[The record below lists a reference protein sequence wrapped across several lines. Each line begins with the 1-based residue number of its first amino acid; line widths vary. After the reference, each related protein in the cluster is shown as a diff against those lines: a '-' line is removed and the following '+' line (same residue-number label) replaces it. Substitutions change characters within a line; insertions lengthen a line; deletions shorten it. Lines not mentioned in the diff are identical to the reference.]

1 MFKTKNNDKKNQL
14 NYIKFLFDIQ
24 NKLIKFNWNLMEN
37 YKNTKKVDIVD
48 SMNLIQDSI
57 NSLNKAQLNFSK
69 VTRDEN
75 VVNIN
80 NKSTTQKQTR

>member
-1 MFKTKNNDKKNQL
+1 MFRIKNNEKKNQL
-14 NYIKFLFDIQ
+14 EYIKFLFDIQ

-37 YKNTKKVDIVD
+37 YKNTKKVDIVE

-69 VTRDEN
+69 VTREEN

-80 NKSTTQKQTR
+80 KSTSQK

>member
-1 MFKTKNNDKKNQL
+1 MFKIKNNEKKNQL
-14 NYIKFLFDIQ
+14 EYIKFLFDIQ

-80 NKSTTQKQTR
+80 NKSTSQK

>member
-37 YKNTKKVDIVD
+37 YKNTKKVDIVE

-75 VVNIN
+75 VININ
-80 NKSTTQKQTR
+80 NKSTSQK

>member
-1 MFKTKNNDKKNQL
+1 MFKTKNNEKKNQL
-14 NYIKFLFDIQ
+14 EYIKFLFDIQ

-37 YKNTKKVDIVD
+37 YKNTKKVDIVE

-69 VTRDEN
+69 VTREEN

-80 NKSTTQKQTR
+80 KSTSQK

>member
-1 MFKTKNNDKKNQL
+1 MFKIKNSEKKNQL
-14 NYIKFLFDIQ
+14 EYIKFLFDIQ

-37 YKNTKKVDIVD
+37 YKNTKKVDIVE

-80 NKSTTQKQTR
+80 KSTSQK

>member
-80 NKSTTQKQTR
+80 KSTSQK

>member
-1 MFKTKNNDKKNQL
+1 MFKNKNNEKKNQL
-14 NYIKFLFDIQ
+14 EYIKFLFDIQ

-37 YKNTKKVDIVD
+37 YKNTKKVDIVE

-80 NKSTTQKQTR
+80 KSTSQK

>member
-1 MFKTKNNDKKNQL
+1 MFKIKNNEKKNQL
-14 NYIKFLFDIQ
+14 EYIKFLFDIQ

-37 YKNTKKVDIVD
+37 YKNTKKVDIVE

-80 NKSTTQKQTR
+80 KSTSQK

>member
-1 MFKTKNNDKKNQL
+1 MFKAKNNDKKNQIQ
-14 NYIKFLFDIQ
+14 YIKFLFDIQ
-24 NKLIKFNWNLMEN
+24 NKLIKFNWNLMES
-37 YKNTKKVDIVD
+37 YKSTKKVDIVD

-69 VTRDEN
+69 VTREEN

-80 NKSTTQKQTR
+80 KNTSNK

>member
-37 YKNTKKVDIVD
+37 YKNTKKVDIVE

-80 NKSTTQKQTR
+80 KSTSQK

>member
-1 MFKTKNNDKKNQL
+1 MFKIRNNEKKNQL
-14 NYIKFLFDIQ
+14 EYIKFLFDIQ

-37 YKNTKKVDIVD
+37 YKNTKKVDIVE

-69 VTRDEN
+69 VTREEN

-80 NKSTTQKQTR
+80 KSTSQK

>member
-1 MFKTKNNDKKNQL
+1 MFKIKNSEKKNQL
-14 NYIKFLFDIQ
+14 EYIKFLFDIQ

-37 YKNTKKVDIVD
+37 YKNTKKVDIVE

-69 VTRDEN
+69 VTLDEN

-80 NKSTTQKQTR
+80 KSTSLK

>member
-1 MFKTKNNDKKNQL
+1 MFKIKNNEKKNQL
-14 NYIKFLFDIQ
+14 EYIKFLFDIQ

-37 YKNTKKVDIVD
+37 YKNTKKVDIVE

-69 VTRDEN
+69 VTREEN

-80 NKSTTQKQTR
+80 KNTSQK

>member
-1 MFKTKNNDKKNQL
+1 MFKTKNNVKKNQL
-14 NYIKFLFDIQ
+14 DYIKFLFAIQ
-24 NKLIKFNWNLMEN
+24 NKLIKFNWDLMEN

-80 NKSTTQKQTR
+80 NKSTSQK

>member
-1 MFKTKNNDKKNQL
+1 MFKIRNNEKKNQL
-14 NYIKFLFDIQ
+14 EYIKFLFDIQ

-37 YKNTKKVDIVD
+37 YKNTKKVDIVE

-69 VTRDEN
+69 VTKDEN
-75 VVNIN
+75 VFNIN
-80 NKSTTQKQTR
+80 KNTSQK

>member
-1 MFKTKNNDKKNQL
+1 MFKIKNNEKKNQL
-14 NYIKFLFDIQ
+14 EYIKFLFDIQ
-24 NKLIKFNWNLMEN
+24 NKLIKFNWNLLEN
-37 YKNTKKVDIVD
+37 YKNTKKVDIVE

-69 VTRDEN
+69 VTREEN

-80 NKSTTQKQTR
+80 KNTSQK

>member
-1 MFKTKNNDKKNQL
+1 MFKIKNNEKKNQL
-14 NYIKFLFDIQ
+14 EYIKFLFDIQ

-37 YKNTKKVDIVD
+37 YKNTKKVDIVE

-69 VTRDEN
+69 VTREEN

-80 NKSTTQKQTR
+80 KTTSNK

>member
-1 MFKTKNNDKKNQL
+1 MFKAKNNDKKNQIQ
-14 NYIKFLFDIQ
+14 YIKFLFDIQ
-24 NKLIKFNWNLMEN
+24 NKLIKFNWNLMES
-37 YKNTKKVDIVD
+37 YKSTKKVDIVD

-69 VTRDEN
+69 VTREEN

-80 NKSTTQKQTR
+80 KTTSNK

>member
-1 MFKTKNNDKKNQL
+1 
-14 NYIKFLFDIQ
+14 
-24 NKLIKFNWNLMEN
+24 MEN
-37 YKNTKKVDIVD
+37 YKNTKKVDIVE

-80 NKSTTQKQTR
+80 NKSTSQK

>member
-1 MFKTKNNDKKNQL
+1 MFKIRNSEKKNQL
-14 NYIKFLFDIQ
+14 KYIKFLFDIQ

-37 YKNTKKVDIVD
+37 YKNTKKVDIVE

-80 NKSTTQKQTR
+80 KSTSHK

>member
-37 YKNTKKVDIVD
+37 YKNTKKVDIVE

-69 VTRDEN
+69 VTRGEN

-80 NKSTTQKQTR
+80 NKSTSQK

>member
-1 MFKTKNNDKKNQL
+1 MFKSKNNDKKNQL

-37 YKNTKKVDIVD
+37 YKNTKKVDIVE

-80 NKSTTQKQTR
+80 NKSTSQK

>member
-1 MFKTKNNDKKNQL
+1 MFKIRNSEKKNQL
-14 NYIKFLFDIQ
+14 KYIKFLFDIQ

-37 YKNTKKVDIVD
+37 YKNTKKVDIVE

-80 NKSTTQKQTR
+80 KTSAQK

>member
-37 YKNTKKVDIVD
+37 YKNTKKVDNQFKKSKLSSSFNNVFE
-48 SMNLIQDSI
+48 SKKLSNKLS
-57 NSLNKAQLNFSK
+57 NS
-69 VTRDEN
+69 
-75 VVNIN
+75 N
-80 NKSTTQKQTR
+80 NN

>member
-1 MFKTKNNDKKNQL
+1 MFKTKNNEKKNQL
-14 NYIKFLFDIQ
+14 EYIKFLFDIQ

-37 YKNTKKVDIVD
+37 YKNTKKVDIVE

-80 NKSTTQKQTR
+80 KSTSQK

>member
-1 MFKTKNNDKKNQL
+1 MFKIKNNEKKNQL
-14 NYIKFLFDIQ
+14 EYIKFLFDIQ

-37 YKNTKKVDIVD
+37 YKNTKKVDIVE

-80 NKSTTQKQTR
+80 KTTAQK

>member
-75 VVNIN
+75 VFNIN
-80 NKSTTQKQTR
+80 KNTSQK

>member
-1 MFKTKNNDKKNQL
+1 MFKIKNNEKKNQL
-14 NYIKFLFDIQ
+14 EYIKFLFDIQ
-24 NKLIKFNWNLMEN
+24 NKLIKFNWKLMET
-37 YKNTKKVDIVD
+37 YKDTKKVDIVE

-80 NKSTTQKQTR
+80 KSASHK

>member
-80 NKSTTQKQTR
+80 NKSTSQK

>member
-1 MFKTKNNDKKNQL
+1 MFKNKNNEKKNQL
-14 NYIKFLFDIQ
+14 EYIKFLFDIQ

-37 YKNTKKVDIVD
+37 YKNTKKVDIVE

-69 VTRDEN
+69 VTREEN

-80 NKSTTQKQTR
+80 KNTSQK

>member
-37 YKNTKKVDIVD
+37 YKNTKKVDIVE

-80 NKSTTQKQTR
+80 NKSTSQK

>member
-24 NKLIKFNWNLMEN
+24 NKLIKFNWSLMEN
-37 YKNTKKVDIVD
+37 YKNTKKVDIVE

-69 VTRDEN
+69 VTRGEN

-80 NKSTTQKQTR
+80 NKSTSQK